1 MSTLSKVF
9 VILVFLVALVKLGV
23 DATLFAQRVDWKD
36 KFVKEVN
43 YHYQTQQIKNAE
55 IQDLILQ
62 RENLNEF
69 NKILNDKINML
80 DIESAAKSQQ
90 IANLQRQFD
99 AVDSNFKKLIADVDV
114 FVRQL
119 EVQITQITE
128 MSNKV
133 EDYRQK
139 LVKAA
144 AEKSTAVQE
153 LQYARQEAEVL
164 SKSLAGLEENH
175 VSLARDKKRLE
186 ETINALNQRGIDT
199 DLVTPKKLLEGK
211 VTAVSSEIGLVV
223 ISIGRD
229 AGVLEGNEFTIYR
242 GGQFV
247 AKITIDRVDRGWSA
261 GRVTLK
267 KDDPRVS
274 DDVSNSIFVS
284 SFKSNP

>member
-62 RENLNEF
+62 RENLNEY
-69 NKILNDKINML
+69 NKILTDKITML
-80 DIESAAKSQQ
+80 DTENSAKSMQ

-99 AVDSNFKKLIADVDV
+99 AVDANTKKLIADLDV
-114 FVRQL
+114 YVRQL
-119 EVQITQITE
+119 EVQITQIQE
-128 MSNKV
+128 MQNKV
-133 EDYRQK
+133 EDYRLK
-139 LVKAA
+139 LAKAA
-144 AEKSTAVQE
+144 SERSTAVQE
-153 LQYARQEAEVL
+153 LQYARQEAEML
-164 SKSLAGLEENH
+164 QKSLGALEENH

-186 ETINALNQRGIDT
+186 ETIKALNDRGVET
-199 DLVTPKKLLEGK
+199 DVVAPRKLLEGK
-211 VTAVSSEIGLVV
+211 VTAVSTEIGLVV

-229 AGVLEGNEFTIYR
+229 DGVLEGNEFTIYR
-242 GGQFV
+242 GQQFI
-247 AKITIDRVDRGWSA
+247 AKVTIDRVDRKWSA

-267 KDDPRVS
+267 KEDPRVS
-274 DDVSNSIFVS
+274 DDASNSVFVS
-284 SFKSNP
+284 SFK

>member
-55 IQDLILQ
+55 IQDLVLQ
-62 RENLNEF
+62 RENLNEYK
-69 NKILNDKINML
+69 KILEDKINML

-99 AVDSNFKKLIADVDV
+99 AVDGNFKKLIADVDV

-164 SKSLAGLEENH
+164 QKSLAGLEENH
-175 VSLARDKKRLE
+175 VVLARDKKRLE
-186 ETINALNQRGIDT
+186 ETIKALNDRGIDT

-211 VTAVSSEIGLVV
+211 VTAVSTEIGLVV

-229 AGVLEGNEFTIYR
+229 DGVLEGNEFTIYR
-242 GGQFV
+242 GGQFI
-247 AKITIDRVDRGWSA
+247 AKITIDRVDRKWSA

-274 DDVSNSIFVS
+274 DDASNSIFVS
-284 SFKSNP
+284 SFKNQ

>member
-9 VILVFLVALVKLGV
+9 VILVFLVAMVKLGV

-62 RENLNEF
+62 RENLNEY
-69 NKILNDKINML
+69 NKILLDKITML
-80 DIESAAKSQQ
+80 DTENSAKSLQ
-90 IANLQRQFD
+90 IANLQREFD
-99 AVDSNFKKLIADVDV
+99 QKNSQIAKLIADLDV
-114 FVRQL
+114 YVRQL
-119 EVQITQITE
+119 EVQITQIQE

-133 EDYRQK
+133 EEYRGK
-139 LVKAA
+139 LAKAA
-144 AEKSTAVQE
+144 AERSTAVQE

-164 SKSLAGLEENH
+164 QKSMGALEEQH
-175 VSLARDKKRLE
+175 ISLARDKKRLE
-186 ETINALNQRGIDT
+186 ETIAALNARGVDT
-199 DLVTPKKLLEGK
+199 DLVSPKKLLEGK
-211 VTAVSSEIGLVV
+211 VTAVSPEIGLVV

-229 AGVLEGNEFTIYR
+229 DGVLEGNEFTIFR
-242 GGQFV
+242 QQQFI
-247 AKITIDRVDRGWSA
+247 AKITVERVDRKWSA

-274 DDVSNSIFVS
+274 DDASNSIFIS
-284 SFKSNP
+284 ANKNQ